1 MFQNSVPEETI
12 NLNSNWTSLKVF
24 RKNVESEIVLY
35 QFLLL
40 SVGDL
45 KLLNEK
51 LPEMIKETLQF

>member
-1 MFQNSVPEETI
+1 MFQNSVPEESI

-45 KLLNEK
+45 QLVNEK